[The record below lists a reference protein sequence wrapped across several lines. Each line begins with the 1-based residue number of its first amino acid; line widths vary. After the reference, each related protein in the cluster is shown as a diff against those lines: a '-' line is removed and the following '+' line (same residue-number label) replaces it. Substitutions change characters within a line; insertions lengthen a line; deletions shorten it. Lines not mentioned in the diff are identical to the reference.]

1 MIFRTSFAALG
12 LMGLSAPAI
21 AQNFTDPALIDRE
34 VASFLGMSPT
44 LAGTAFVPVDRRLKL
59 TNCAQP
65 LSTGWQGTRRDSV
78 LVQCPQPGGWKVYVR
93 LVGQP
98 AAEQA
103 QQAAVKRGQA
113 VTVTLRGSGFSVSQ
127 SAQALED
134 GATGDWIRIRV
145 GKETEM
151 QAEVLRP
158 GAVGVNL
165 Q

>member
-1 MIFRTSFAALG
+1 MTFCTRLIAFG
-12 LMGLSAPAI
+12 LVGIATPVL
-21 AQNFTDPALIDRE
+21 AQNFADPAQIDRE
-34 VASFLGMSPT
+34 VAAFLGASPSH
-44 LAGTAFVPVDRRLKL
+44 AGTEFIPVDRRLKL
-59 TNCAQP
+59 ASCTQQ

-134 GATGDWIRIRV
+134 GAAGDWIRVRV

>member
-1 MIFRTSFAALG
+1 MTFRTFLLASG
-12 LMGLSAPAI
+12 LMSIATPAL
-21 AQNFTDPALIDRE
+21 AQGFTDPAQIDRE
-34 VASFLGMSPT
+34 VASFLGSSPT
-44 LAGTAFVPVDRRLKL
+44 HAGTAFVPVDRRLKL
-59 TNCAQP
+59 AICSQSLAA
-65 LSTGWQGTRRDSV
+65 GWQGTRRDSV

-134 GATGDWIRIRV
+134 GAAGDWIRIRV